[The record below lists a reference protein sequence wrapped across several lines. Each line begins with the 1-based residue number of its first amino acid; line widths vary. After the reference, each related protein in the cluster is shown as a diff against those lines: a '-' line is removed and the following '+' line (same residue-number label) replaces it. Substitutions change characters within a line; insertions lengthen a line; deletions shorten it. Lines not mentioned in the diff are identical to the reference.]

1 MATVFSVN
9 VGGHLIGNHF
19 KFYNN
24 LFKNTK
30 PSKMSDSKKITSYK
44 ITKTQSDIISE
55 SLEHFHDKTEFS
67 IALIEN
73 DEVNFFGLK
82 KQKGSI
88 NRINNQNSLFK
99 IGSITKLFTSTILSD
114 LVVAKKVQL
123 EDTIDSFLSFSINNK
138 EKITLLSLANHTSG
152 ISEPSFDIICEN
164 TLEYPLAHF
173 DENKLISY
181 LKKELIV
188 EPSKKNPS
196 YLNVGYVILGYVLE
210 KIENKKYCELIDQY
224 VFSKYGMRNSSL
236 IKDKINGKVV
246 SGIDQNGK
254 EIITEWEN
262 ITYAPAGEKLV
273 SNVIELSNF
282 VIQHFNEVNKALILT
297 RKSTV
302 SRDEKIEIGLGWAI
316 LKNEDDTKY
325 HFHPGGLRGYRSCLA
340 IDEINKTGVII
351 LSNVSCF
358 HKKSIAINQLCFDL
372 MATLN
377 KNEPP
382 TQG

>member
-1 MATVFSVN
+1 M
-9 VGGHLIGNHF
+9 L
-19 KFYNN
+19 
-24 LFKNTK
+24 
-30 PSKMSDSKKITSYK
+30 DSKKNIIRK

-55 SLEHFHDKTEFS
+55 NLEHFHDKTEFS

-73 DEVNFFGLK
+73 DEVIFFGLQ
-82 KQKGSI
+82 KQNGSI

-123 EDTIDSFLSFSINNK
+123 EDTIDSFLSFSINKK

-164 TLEYPLAHF
+164 TSEYPLANF
-173 DENKLISY
+173 DENRLISY

-188 EPSKKNPS
+188 EPSKKSPS
-196 YLNVGYVILGYVLE
+196 YLNVGYVILGHVLE

-224 VFSKYGMRNSSL
+224 VFSKYGMCNSSL
-236 IKDKINGKVV
+236 IKEEINGKVV

-262 ITYAPAGEKLV
+262 ITCAPAGEKLL
-273 SNVIELSNF
+273 SNVSELSNF
-282 VIQHFNEVNKALILT
+282 IIQHFNEVNKALILT

-316 LKNEDDTKY
+316 LKNEDNTKY

-340 IDEINKTGVII
+340 IDEINKTGVVI